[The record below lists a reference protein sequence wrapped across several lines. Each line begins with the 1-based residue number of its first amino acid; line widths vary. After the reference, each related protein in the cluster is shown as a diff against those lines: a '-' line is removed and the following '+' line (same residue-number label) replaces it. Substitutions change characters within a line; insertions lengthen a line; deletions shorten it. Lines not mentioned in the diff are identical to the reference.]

1 MEEIPKVKVVYGNE
15 EFELTEQELDRVVA
29 IASKRLRNDLIGARL
44 GFLPV
49 KRNELKNENDIRVIK
64 DGYESELYKAM
75 AETVVYAIENGY
87 LDEYASC
94 LQERGQLILYEERA
108 HKIDRNAINTLA
120 KIKNENFHQILDS
133 ELQRMFFIYQQKEGI
148 FY

>member
-49 KRNELKNENDIRVIK
+49 KRNELKNENDIKVIK
-64 DGYESELYKAM
+64 DGYESELYRAM
-75 AETVVYAIENGY
+75 AETMVYAIENGY
-87 LDEYASC
+87 LDEYALC
-94 LQERGQLILYEERA
+94 GCDEEKSIA
-108 HKIDRNAINTLA
+108 FAADMSSKIDRNAINTLA
-120 KIKNENFHQILDS
+120 RIRNQTSHELIDS
-133 ELQRMFFIYQQKEGI
+133 EIQKMLFSKGNNCI